1 MSENVELP
9 APTTEDVEAHRFMQ
23 VYDAT
28 GQEEGDVEAH
38 RFMQIYD
45 TTGEQGDEQASGAQ

>member
-9 APTTEDVEAHRFMQ
+9 APTTE
-23 VYDAT
+23 
-28 GQEEGDVEAH
+28 DVEAH